1 MLYGTFIAVIT
12 GFYVGCVGVV
22 KEQGYNNDSVY
33 AEITCKKKSNKY
45 TLTKSAKEWEERCK
59 QILYFDSFEAKRL
72 GLIDEVIKY

>member
-33 AEITCKKKSNKY
+33 AEITCKVGPSRKDVLHETFLTNQVKKISYNEY
-45 TLTKSAKEWEERCK
+45 YIGTH
-59 QILYFDSFEAKRL
+59 
-72 GLIDEVIKY
+72 